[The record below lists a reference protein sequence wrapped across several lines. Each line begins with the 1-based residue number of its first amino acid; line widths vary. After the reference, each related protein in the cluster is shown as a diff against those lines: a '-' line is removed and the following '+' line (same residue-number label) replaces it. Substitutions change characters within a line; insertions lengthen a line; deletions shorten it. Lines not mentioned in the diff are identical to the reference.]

1 MKLSLILA
9 AIAVSAQ
16 AGREFKPKVT
26 PRSMRGEHTPRYVI
40 EDDEKVGTHAIDV
53 DDELALGHTELCI
66 KEAQLF
72 DEYCHQYKL
81 PLDSKKT
88 PRYADFTDGTGD
100 CGMWESA
107 DGSPVHEEGHCLA
120 QECMF

>member
-9 AIAVSAQ
+9 AIAASAQ

-81 PLDSKKT
+81 PLDSAKT

-100 CGMWESA
+100 CNMWVPA
-107 DGSPVHEEGHCLA
+107 DGSLAHEEGHCLA